1 MATLEQIQRGAAR
14 YIDEEVVKKIPD
26 KDGVAVGFFGSLIV
40 LSIGDVVS
48 NLSQN
53 KAAKMLGIIREDGT
67 IHTERL
73 RDAAKM
79 SIRSKGAY
87 PFDLP
92 GGIHLT
98 FREEDI
104 DLLYRYVS
112 ES

>member
-40 LSIGDVVS
+40 LSIGDLMN
-48 NLSQN
+48 NLSGN
-53 KAAKMLGIIREDGT
+53 KTARMLGIIREDGAV
-67 IHTERL
+67 HTERL

-79 SIRSKGAY
+79 SIRTKGAY
-87 PFDLP
+87 ALDLP
-92 GGIHLT
+92 GSIHLT
-98 FREEDI
+98 FREEDVDI
-104 DLLYRYVS
+104 LYRYIS